1 MWLGEGYRC
10 RFRRCNEPSIEIVAA
25 TPIQKGTWRAYR
37 RCLFVDLS
45 GYSSGPPP
53 LFQHTCCDS
62 VRYLY
67 VTGIVFLNH
76 AFATEQMMTKSIL
89 YALGA
94 AALFGASTPLAKV
107 LGLNVSP
114 ILLAGLLY
122 LGSGLGL
129 TVTRLIRDRGW
140 QSAGLTASEWPWLIG
155 AIAFGG
161 VLGPVSLMFGLTLTS
176 GTTASLLLNLEA
188 VLTALL
194 AWMVFKENAD
204 RRIVVGMIAIV
215 AGGVLLG
222 WPQTSAGP
230 HGWVGPIAVAI
241 ACFCWAIDNNLT
253 RKVSAS
259 DALFIAGIKGLVA
272 GLVNCALGVAL
283 GMQLPELSLLGPT
296 LLVGFLGYGVS
307 LVLFVLALRGLGTAR
322 TGAYFSTAPFLGA
335 AISILLLGE
344 AVTWVFWVAAGLMGV
359 GVWIH
364 LTESHSH
371 EHQHEPQTH
380 DHPHVHDEHHQHDHA
395 FEWDGTQPH
404 SHLHDHAPIQHS
416 HPHFPDIHH
425 RHPH

>member
-1 MWLGEGYRC
+1 MRD
-10 RFRRCNEPSIEIVAA
+10 PA
-25 TPIQKGTWRAYR
+25 TT
-37 RCLFVDLS
+37 S
-45 GYSSGPPP
+45 
-53 LFQHTCCDS
+53 
-62 VRYLY
+62 
-67 VTGIVFLNH
+67 IVFPIDTL
-76 AFATEQMMTKSIL
+76 AADRMMTRSIF

-107 LGLNVSP
+107 LGLNISP
-114 ILLAGLLY
+114 VLLAGLLY

-129 TVTRLIRDRGW
+129 TVSRLIRDRGW
-140 QSAGLTASEWPWLIG
+140 QPVGLTASEWPWLIG
-155 AIAFGG
+155 AIVFGG

-204 RRIVVGMIAIV
+204 RRIVMGMIAIV
-215 AGGVLLG
+215 AGGVMLG
-222 WPQTSAGP
+222 WPQTSAQIN
-230 HGWVGPIAVAI
+230 GWVGPSAVAI
-241 ACFCWAIDNNLT
+241 ACLCWAVDNNLT

-272 GLVNCALGVAL
+272 GVVNCTLGIAL
-283 GMQLPELSLLGPT
+283 GMHLPEWPLLGPT

-335 AISILLLGE
+335 AVSIVFLGE
-344 AVTWVFWVAAGLMGV
+344 AVSGVFWVAAGLMGI

-371 EHQHEPQTH
+371 EHQHDPQTH
-380 DHPHVHDEHHQHDHA
+380 DHPHVHDEHHQHEHA
-395 FEWDGTQPH
+395 FEWEASEPH
-404 SHLHDHAPIQHS
+404 SHVHEHAPLRHS

-425 RHPH
+425 RHQH